1 MKKTKQLIA
10 SADDLIAAAESRDWN
25 WLERLVRTG
34 SLDAQQLQAITVNG
48 IPLLM
53 YAVVSDDYHRQSTD
67 CVRALCQFGLAR
79 DIVRVSRWHAEQRD
93 DKEDTPLENG
103 KLYHLKV
110 FEEFDEVVSDVLDRV
125 LDGAVRGNSSEEF
138 VVVLIR
144 CGGLL
149 SSKLLEFCIRR
160 ELVDAV
166 ALMLACGVRAT
177 RATIPD
183 LNAIFDNRHGEK
195 RARMYYMGDE
205 NRDWPRETAILL
217 YAGGW
222 DGKALAQYK
231 PSNLRPRIAAARS
244 YIARKRLSLVA
255 PRAVEVCLALAALR
269 LPAAALLVVL
279 KCTCKL
285 WFYVSHSQTLEKI
298 VSLVESVSK
307 H

>member
-1 MKKTKQLIA
+1 MKKTKQKQLIA
-10 SADDLIAAAESRDWN
+10 SADDLIAAAESHDWN

-53 YAVVSDDYHRQSTD
+53 YAVVNDDYHRQSTD
-67 CVRALCQFGLAR
+67 CVRALCQFGLAA
-79 DIVRVSRWHAEQRD
+79 DIVRVSRWHEEQFG
-93 DKEDTPLENG
+93 DKEDTPLEHG

-110 FEEFDEVVSDVLDRV
+110 FEEFDEVVSDVLDRK
-125 LDGAVRGNSSEEF
+125 LDVAVRGNSSEEF

-149 SSKLLEFCIRR
+149 SSKLLEYCIRR

-195 RARMYYMGDE
+195 RARVYYMGDD

-255 PRAVEVCLALAALR
+255 PRAVDVSLAFAGLR
-269 LPAAALLVVL
+269 LPAAVLLVVL

-285 WFYVSHSQTLEKI
+285 WSYVSHSQTLEKI
-298 VSLVESVSK
+298 IDLVESK
-307 H
+307 L